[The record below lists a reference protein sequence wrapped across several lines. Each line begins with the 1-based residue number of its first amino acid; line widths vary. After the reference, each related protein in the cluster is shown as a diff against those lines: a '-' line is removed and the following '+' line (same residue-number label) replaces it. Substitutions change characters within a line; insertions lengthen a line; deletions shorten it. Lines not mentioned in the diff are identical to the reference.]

1 MELLLAKPDEM
12 LSLGFCS
19 VHRGALLKI
28 CHSESIMS
36 PKFSGSAHS
45 TLRNS
50 KEPFNEFS
58 SKKYQIAPKS
68 FLYNH
73 LFIYFFFFQLGNM
86 SLESLNVAGGLKNKT
101 EKGKE

>member
-73 LFIYFFFFQLGNM
+73 FFFFFKLGSM
-86 SLESLNVAGGLKNKT
+86 SLESLNVAGDLKNKT